1 MKKVKRAGV
10 ELFGFFREKK
20 EEREEK
26 GMSPVSSFKKYSK
39 GRHES

>member
-26 GMSPVSSFKKYSK
+26 GVS
-39 GRHES
+39 RLAML